1 MSALRIKGKQ
11 DPKVPYRVLNWRDY
25 NRGLVKRGDLCL
37 WIEDGIE
44 DRWYSVETPNRRG
57 RRDKYSDAAIE
68 CVLVLKSLFG
78 LPLRQTTGL
87 LASLFKLSGLDLE
100 VPDYSRISRRQGRL
114 SPSIKLPKGIRSKPI
129 HLVLDGT
136 GLKVFGE
143 GEWKVR
149 EHGAGKRRTWRKL
162 HLAIDAGSGQ
172 ILTALLTQRDT
183 HDAEPAPD
191 IIRSLVKQGYDIK
204 DFRGDGAYDAHR
216 VFLTCLQHGIKAIIP
231 SREGA
236 ILSSEKYE
244 NAMDNTWPRDEIVKR
259 IRKIGKGGWKTESG
273 YFKRSLVEMAI
284 YRYKRTF
291 GDRLSARNLE
301 NQRAE
306 VTLRASMLNK
316 MIKTA
321 KPKSEKRIK

>member
-1 MSALRIKGKQ
+1 MSALRVKGKQ
-11 DPKVPYRVLNWRDY
+11 NPKVPYRVLNWKDY

-44 DRWYSVETPNRRG
+44 ERWYSLDTPNRRG

-68 CVLVLKSLFG
+68 CVLVLKALFG

-87 LASLFKLSGLDLE
+87 LASLFKLSGIDLE
-100 VPDYSRISRRQGRL
+100 VPDYSRISRRQAKL
-114 SPSIKLPKGIRSKPI
+114 SLAIKVPKALRSRPV

-149 EHGAGKRRTWRKL
+149 EHGAEKRRTWRKL

-172 ILTALLTQRDT
+172 ILTTLLTGRDV
-183 HDAEPAPD
+183 HDSEPAPD
-191 IIRSLVKQGYDIK
+191 IIRSLIKEGYDIQ

-216 VFLTCLQHGIKAIIP
+216 VFLTCLQHGINAIIP
-231 SREGA
+231 CREGA
-236 ILSSEKYE
+236 ILSSEKYK
-244 NAMDNTWPRDEIVKR
+244 NAEDGIWPRDEIVKR
-259 IRKIGKGGWKTESG
+259 IREIGKRGWKTESG

-291 GDRLSARNLE
+291 GDRLSARKLE
-301 NQRAE
+301 NQKVE
-306 VTLRASMLNK
+306 VAIRASMLNK
-316 MIKTA
+316 MIKAA
-321 KPKSEKRIK
+321 KPESAK